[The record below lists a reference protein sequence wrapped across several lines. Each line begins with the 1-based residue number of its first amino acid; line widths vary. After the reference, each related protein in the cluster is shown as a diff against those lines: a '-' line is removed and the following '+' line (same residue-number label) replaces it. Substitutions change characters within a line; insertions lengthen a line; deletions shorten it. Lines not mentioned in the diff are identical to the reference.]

1 MAAAFS
7 FSHLHSEYLVWYL
20 FKNLASEKKT
30 SNPQASFTGFRN
42 VYWGKIV
49 GTIESAG
56 WLHDEA
62 VLVSTYRVE

>member
-1 MAAAFS
+1 MAAAFG

-20 FKNLASEKKT
+20 FKNLANEKKT

-49 GTIESAG
+49 EYPHYKQT
-56 WLHDEA
+56 
-62 VLVSTYRVE
+62 